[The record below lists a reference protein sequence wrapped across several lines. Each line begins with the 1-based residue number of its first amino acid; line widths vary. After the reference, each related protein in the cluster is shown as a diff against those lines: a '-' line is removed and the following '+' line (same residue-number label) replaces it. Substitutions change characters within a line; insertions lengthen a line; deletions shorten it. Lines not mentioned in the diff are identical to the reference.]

1 MTKMT
6 KMTKITETTERPMRL
21 LELFSGI
28 GAQTTAL
35 QNLGIEHTS
44 VCCEIDGQAHS
55 AYEAMHGLTENL
67 GDITKVERLPP
78 CDLLTYSYP
87 CIRGD
92 QRVHT
97 DRGLIPIKD
106 VKVGDEV
113 LTHKGRFRTV
123 TGHAMTGVHG
133 TVQVISSVGSVVC
146 TRDHMVLTRCDLDP
160 DSGEGYTDRRFSAPY
175 WAPASSLTER
185 NLVGYPIITEE
196 RMFEW
201 YALDDFLGREEFWWL
216 CGRYLSRGR
225 PLTGKTGV
233 IAVIE
238 KDKVEDIERFKELF
252 RVVSVQESNVYK
264 IDTCSMEPA
273 FLVMICDEG
282 FAEFCAE
289 MFGDGA
295 ENRFIDRRVKELP
308 VNLLRA
314 FLDGFVAGQRIHD
327 RRKWLWCCKSSSW
340 RLMMD
345 MQDIVMKV
353 TRRPVTYLRISPPEG
368 SSDAVTHVITWNTD
382 IGVDDRMF
390 EDGGVIWSP
399 VHSVQ
404 DCDEAVEV
412 YDISV
417 EEDESFVVEGLI
429 VHNCQAVSVAGSRT
443 GMEEGSGTS
452 SSLVWEVGRLL
463 TVAKEHGEL
472 PEYLLMENVK
482 GVLNNPNKAVFD
494 RWCKHLTSLG
504 YTQSYAVLNAK
515 DFGVPQSR
523 ERIFMVSSLTHGAL
537 VFPSATGRKVMLK
550 DVMESDVDERYFLTK
565 ERIAS
570 YERHRRNQEEA
581 GRGFGWNPA
590 VPEGVA
596 PTVVTSPSS
605 SSTSTVVVSGGKDW
619 RERTDGIVVSGHLN
633 LPGWFESALRVYD
646 PKGVA
651 PTIPTGAG
659 GGHIPRLDVSDSPA
673 GSEQVRIRYLTPRE
687 CWRLQGFDDERIDR
701 AFKVIE
707 HDSAR
712 YRMAGNSI
720 AVPCLEAIFKAMFID
735 KRFAKRGR
743 LDEW

>member
-6 KMTKITETTERPMRL
+6 KMTKTTETTERPMRL

-55 AYEAMHGLTENL
+55 AYEAMHGPTENL

-87 CIRGD
+87 
-92 QRVHT
+92 
-97 DRGLIPIKD
+97 
-106 VKVGDEV
+106 
-113 LTHKGRFRTV
+113 
-123 TGHAMTGVHG
+123 
-133 TVQVISSVGSVVC
+133 
-146 TRDHMVLTRCDLDP
+146 
-160 DSGEGYTDRRFSAPY
+160 
-175 WAPASSLTER
+175 
-185 NLVGYPIITEE
+185 
-196 RMFEW
+196 
-201 YALDDFLGREEFWWL
+201 
-216 CGRYLSRGR
+216 
-225 PLTGKTGV
+225 
-233 IAVIE
+233 
-238 KDKVEDIERFKELF
+238 
-252 RVVSVQESNVYK
+252 
-264 IDTCSMEPA
+264 
-273 FLVMICDEG
+273 
-282 FAEFCAE
+282 
-289 MFGDGA
+289 
-295 ENRFIDRRVKELP
+295 
-308 VNLLRA
+308 
-314 FLDGFVAGQRIHD
+314 
-327 RRKWLWCCKSSSW
+327 
-340 RLMMD
+340 
-345 MQDIVMKV
+345 
-353 TRRPVTYLRISPPEG
+353 
-368 SSDAVTHVITWNTD
+368 
-382 IGVDDRMF
+382 
-390 EDGGVIWSP
+390 
-399 VHSVQ
+399 
-404 DCDEAVEV
+404 
-412 YDISV
+412 
-417 EEDESFVVEGLI
+417 
-429 VHNCQAVSVAGSRT
+429 CQAVSVAGSRT

-463 TVAKEHGEL
+463 TVAKERGEL

-482 GVLNNPNKAVFD
+482 GVLQNPNKAVFD

-523 ERIFMVSSLTHGAL
+523 ERIFMVSTLTHGAL
-537 VFPSATGRKVMLK
+537 VFPQGTGKKVMLK
-550 DVMESDVDERYFLTK
+550 DMMEPDVDERYFLTK

-570 YERHRRNQEEA
+570 FERHRRNQEEA

-619 RERTDGIVVSGHLN
+619 RERTNGIVVSGHLN

-659 GGHIPRLDVSDSPA
+659 GGHIPRLDVSGD
-673 GSEQVRIRYLTPRE
+673 EVRIRYLTPRE

>member
-1 MTKMT
+1 
-6 KMTKITETTERPMRL
+6 
-21 LELFSGI
+21 
-28 GAQTTAL
+28 
-35 QNLGIEHTS
+35 
-44 VCCEIDGQAHS
+44 
-55 AYEAMHGLTENL
+55 
-67 GDITKVERLPP
+67 
-78 CDLLTYSYP
+78 
-87 CIRGD
+87 
-92 QRVHT
+92 
-97 DRGLIPIKD
+97 
-106 VKVGDEV
+106 
-113 LTHKGRFRTV
+113 
-123 TGHAMTGVHG
+123 
-133 TVQVISSVGSVVC
+133 
-146 TRDHMVLTRCDLDP
+146 
-160 DSGEGYTDRRFSAPY
+160 
-175 WAPASSLTER
+175 
-185 NLVGYPIITEE
+185 
-196 RMFEW
+196 
-201 YALDDFLGREEFWWL
+201 
-216 CGRYLSRGR
+216 
-225 PLTGKTGV
+225 
-233 IAVIE
+233 
-238 KDKVEDIERFKELF
+238 
-252 RVVSVQESNVYK
+252 
-264 IDTCSMEPA
+264 
-273 FLVMICDEG
+273 
-282 FAEFCAE
+282 
-289 MFGDGA
+289 
-295 ENRFIDRRVKELP
+295 
-308 VNLLRA
+308 
-314 FLDGFVAGQRIHD
+314 
-327 RRKWLWCCKSSSW
+327 
-340 RLMMD
+340 MD

-353 TRRPVTYLRISPPEG
+353 TRRPVTYLRIIPPEE

-382 IGVDDRMF
+382 IGVDDGMF

-399 VHSVQ
+399 VYSVQ

-537 VFPSATGRKVMLK
+537 VFPSGTGRKVMLK

-596 PTVVTSPSS
+596 PTVVTNPSS

-659 GGHIPRLDVSDSPA
+659 GGHIPRLDVSGD
-673 GSEQVRIRYLTPRE
+673 EVRIRYLTPRE

-720 AVPCLEAIFKAMFID
+720 AVPCLEAIFKAMLID